1 MPTEHTVTSFTEELA
16 ALDRTVLAMGGL
28 VEAQTS
34 RAVAAFVRRDSEAAA
49 QVLRQENEVD
59 SHELVVQQQVERI
72 FALRQPVAQDLRCVL
87 AALQTA
93 TNLERVGDL
102 AESIAKRS
110 ILLAETREVPGLWIF
125 PRFGAAAHD
134 MLRDVLDSYGNRD
147 EEKAKSVWGRDAEL
161 DEMYGSICRELMTHM
176 IEDPRRITPGV
187 HLLFIA
193 KNLERIADHATNIAE
208 LVDYMLTGDR
218 ALDERPRGNVDDVE
232 GPSSPPPENPR

>member
-1 MPTEHTVTSFTEELA
+1 MPTEHTVSAFSEELA

-34 RAVAAFVRRDSEAAA
+34 RAISSCFQRDSGTAAE
-49 QVLRQENEVD
+49 VLRKEHEVD
-59 SHELVVQQQVERI
+59 SHEQAILEQVERI

-110 ILLAETREVPGLWIF
+110 IVLCEIQEVPGLWIF

-147 EEKAKSVWGRDAEL
+147 EKKAKSVWTRDAEL
-161 DEMYGSICRELMTHM
+161 DDMYASICRELMTHM

-218 ALDERPRGNVDDVE
+218 TVDGRPRGNVEDVE
-232 GPSSPPPENPR
+232 GPSAPMKESP